1 MGKILRVPYKMLAAP
16 VPIARLKHE
25 NTALLLMD
33 FQRYTCSRDH
43 GLGKIAVEKG
53 IQPEFEEYYSQ
64 VEAALDNGSRLLD
77 GCRKKGLQVVHT
89 YLHGWAE
96 DAKVSRQFRE
106 GKLELPVGYLQ
117 DEILPQFKPIQNE
130 VMLARGTHS
139 PFIQTRLEEVLHE
152 GQVDTLIIAGML
164 FNYSVVTAAREAADL
179 DYNVVVVWDASASE
193 TLDWHL
199 VARTGLVGGLIVT
212 RSTTEVLEMLDGRR
226 T

>member
-16 VPIARLKHE
+16 VPITRLTSA
-25 NTALLLMD
+25 NAALLMMD
-33 FQRYTCSRDH
+33 FQRYTCSRNH
-43 GLGKIAVEKG
+43 GLGQIAAEKG
-53 IQPEFEEYYSQ
+53 ILPELEEYYDQ
-64 VEAALDNGSRLLD
+64 VDAALQNGLRLLE
-77 GCRKKGLQVVHT
+77 GCRKNGLKVIHT

-96 DAKVSRQFRE
+96 DAKLSRQFRE
-106 GKLELPVGYLQ
+106 GKLGLPVGYLQ

-130 VMLARGTHS
+130 VMLARGTYS
-139 PFIQTRLEEVLHE
+139 PFMKSRLEEVLQE
-152 GQVDTLIIAGML
+152 GQVDTLIVAGML

-199 VARTGLVGGLIVT
+199 VTRTGLVGGLIVT
-212 RSTTEVLEMLDGRR
+212 RSTAEVLEMLEGTR